1 MLDNKDYISRLNKAR
16 RKRNRRFDP
25 TYLLIGLAV
34 ILVLALL
41 IGGDVFLSRR
51 LRPVLSGEGQARD
64 GEETETVMQTEDVYK
79 RQLRDLLFGQ
89 DRCPDDQED
98 QGRPEAGGFFGDAPG
113 PTGMWDMRGQEPAF
127 FQ

>member
-41 IGGDVFLSRR
+41 IGGGVFLSRR

-64 GEETETVMQTEDVYK
+64 EKETETVMQTETEAPT
-79 RQLRDLLFGQ
+79 LSEEEIEA
-89 DRCPDDQED
+89 QEL
-98 QGRPEAGGFFGDAPG
+98 
-113 PTGMWDMRGQEPAF
+113 EPAIDGVLAS
-127 FQ
+127 